1 MFFFKE
7 ETANPLCPD
16 RPVRK
21 LMVESK
27 DKMGCRTG
35 ASVLVVLP
43 GVALTRPEM
52 VLRGVDGLDGS
63 CGLWMRLRSSI
74 VRLVGK
80 KNTTDR
86 LVIGTIAGSGK
97 GKKQVSHHRIRA
109 LRYESGRQQVGSTSK
124 GDIHLIIVHHWRLS
138 CIWNWLH
145 ESVIIIT
152 IAMCSGPSCQWSWGY
167 RVSLDGGGKTHHDHA
182 SNRRGG
188 MHSIG
193 CHRCPQQ
200 WLNQLRRWRLGNRGR
215 LCIGRVRT
223 RQST

>member
-1 MFFFKE
+1 
-7 ETANPLCPD
+7 
-16 RPVRK
+16 
-21 LMVESK
+21 MVESK

-43 GVALTRPEM
+43 GVVLTRPEM
-52 VLRGVDGLDGS
+52 VVQGVDGLDGS
-63 CGLWMRLRSSI
+63 SGLWMRLRSSI

-97 GKKQVSHHRIRA
+97 GKKQVSYHRILA

-152 IAMCSGPSCQWSWGY
+152 VAMWFQV
-167 RVSLDGGGKTHHDHA
+167 RVVNGLGD
-182 SNRRGG
+182 
-188 MHSIG
+188 IG
-193 CHRCPQQ
+193 CHLMVGARPIMIMPPIDVVGCI
-200 WLNQLRRWRLGNRGR
+200 RLGA
-215 LCIGRVRT
+215 IGVRNNG
-223 RQST
+223 

>member
-27 DKMGCRTG
+27 DEMGCRTD

-43 GVALTRPEM
+43 GFVLTRPEM
-52 VLRGVDGLDGS
+52 VVQGVDGLDGS

-80 KNTTDR
+80 KNTTDC

-124 GDIHLIIVHHWRLS
+124 GDIHLIIIHHGRLS
-138 CIWNWLH
+138 CIGKWLH

-152 IAMCSGPSCQWSWGY
+152 VAMWFQV
-167 RVSLDGGGKTHHDHA
+167 RVVNGLGD
-182 SNRRGG
+182 
-188 MHSIG
+188 IG
-193 CHRCPQQ
+193 CHLMVGARPIMIMPPIDVV
-200 WLNQLRRWRLGNRGR
+200 G
-215 LCIGRVRT
+215 CI
-223 RQST
+223 